1 MLPESGETR
10 ISVNVNSEQATEN
23 GSSNSRSK
31 KMISIFKCNIKV
43 KLHNK
48 AFLLINLLTYF
59 KVPLF

>member
-10 ISVNVNSEQATEN
+10 ISVNSEQATEN
-23 GSSNSRSK
+23 GSSISRSK
-31 KMISIFKCNIKV
+31 KMISVFKCNIEV

>member
-1 MLPESGETR
+1 MLPEVEETK

-48 AFLLINLLTYF
+48 AFLLISLLTYF